1 MKPKQLCYWSEV
13 SSSPHKAV
21 GSHILAGFIFTL
33 SVLRRCS
40 GGKRRNSEGTNLILS
55 LSPTVLCGE
64 RNFPSGPLNASHL
77 QTVVLQ
83 YLCKIRT
90 ASPAVSHP
98 LSPACSLNTQHRSH
112 LRLISRTLNH
122 TQSSDP
128 GLRTTSSSYIKATL
142 STVPMTWE
150 ALFSKRQIHFVSRVS
165 RRQGQVSLFFPYLFF
180 FCLGLRCS

>member
-90 ASPAVSHP
+90 ASPCSVPPAVPSVLFEHSASQP
-98 LSPACSLNTQHRSH
+98 PAFDLAHTEPHAVLGSWTEDDFQLLHKGYFEHCAKDLGGTFFKKTNTFCF
-112 LRLISRTLNH
+112 
-122 TQSSDP
+122 QSQQ
-128 GLRTTSSSYIKATL
+128 
-142 STVPMTWE
+142 E
-150 ALFSKRQIHFVSRVS
+150 ARPSFT
-165 RRQGQVSLFFPYLFF
+165 FFPLPVLF
-180 FCLGLRCS
+180 LSWAEM